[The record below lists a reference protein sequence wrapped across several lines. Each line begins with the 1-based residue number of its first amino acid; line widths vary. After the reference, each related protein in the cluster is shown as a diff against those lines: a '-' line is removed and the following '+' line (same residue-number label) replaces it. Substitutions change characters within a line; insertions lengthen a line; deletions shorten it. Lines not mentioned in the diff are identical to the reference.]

1 MRIAVV
7 SNVCGCQWAG
17 SEEVWY
23 RMALLALEKGHEVVA
38 CLHPDLHAASTLEE
52 FRKRGGEV
60 LGWRRSGVARL
71 QNWGQRIRP
80 NFSDAKLG
88 DPDLILLSCGS
99 LPAITYVPGL
109 MGYLKN
115 TSAKL
120 AVLCLFNAEA
130 LAFSATE
137 RSAVAELLEKSRAN
151 IFVADQNRRQA
162 VRQFGVD
169 LRDAHVFYGPLRER
183 FDVALPMPPLES
195 GVVFSCVARL
205 DLLWKAQD
213 ILLEVLAGEKWLRR
227 DWKLRIYGTGAD
239 REHIQKLVQIFD
251 LSARVEFR
259 GYAKDMRDIWRDSH
273 VMVLPSRGEG
283 TPLATLEAMMCGRPV
298 LTTDVGGN
306 REVLEEGVTGWI
318 AEGATPNSFALAMER
333 CWEAQGSWAQ
343 MGAQAHAKALGVAGA
358 EPSKRLLEVLEL
370 AAKPHNGNWRK
381 PI

>member
-23 RMALLALEKGHEVVA
+23 RMALLALEMGHQVVA
-38 CLHPDLHAASTLEE
+38 CLHPDLHGASTIEE

-60 LGWRRSGVARL
+60 LGWRRNGVARFQKWEQKL
-71 QNWGQRIRP
+71 FP
-80 NFSDAKLG
+80 SFSDAKLG
-88 DPDLILLSCGS
+88 NPDLILLSCGS

-109 MGYLKN
+109 MDYLNN

-120 AVLCLFNAEA
+120 AVLCLFNDEA
-130 LAFSATE
+130 LAFSTAE
-137 RSAVAELLEKSRAN
+137 RSAVTGLLEKSRAN
-151 IFVADQNRRQA
+151 ICVADQNRRQA
-162 VRQFGVD
+162 IRQFGVD
-169 LRDAHVFYGPLRER
+169 LRDAYVFYGPLRER
-183 FDVALPMPPLES
+183 FEEVLPMPSPET

-213 ILLEVLAGEKWLRR
+213 ILLEVLAAKKWSGRN
-227 DWKLRIYGTGAD
+227 WKLRIYGTGAD
-239 REHIQKLVQIFD
+239 QEHVKKLVQIFD

-298 LTTDVGGN
+298 VTTDVGGN

-333 CWEAQGSWAQ
+333 CWEAQGAWAR
-343 MGAQAHAKALGVAGA
+343 MGARAHAKALEMDSL
-358 EPSKRLLEVLEL
+358 EPSRRLLKLL
-370 AAKPHNGNWRK
+370 TGK
-381 PI
+381 I

>member
-23 RMALLALEKGHEVVA
+23 RMALLALEMGHQVVA
-38 CLHPDLHAASTLEE
+38 CLHPDLHGASTIEE

-60 LGWRRSGVARL
+60 LGWRRNGVARFQKWEQKL
-71 QNWGQRIRP
+71 FP
-80 NFSDAKLG
+80 SFSDAKLG
-88 DPDLILLSCGS
+88 NPDLILLSCGS
-99 LPAITYVPGL
+99 LPAITYVPSL
-109 MGYLKN
+109 MDYLNN

-130 LAFSATE
+130 LAFSIAE
-137 RSAVAELLEKSRAN
+137 RCAVTGLLEKSRAN

-162 VRQFGVD
+162 IRQFGVD
-169 LRDAHVFYGPLRER
+169 LRDAYVFYGPLRER
-183 FDVALPMPPLES
+183 FEEVLPMPSSET

-213 ILLEVLAGEKWLRR
+213 ILLEVLAAKKWSGRN
-227 DWKLRIYGTGAD
+227 WKLRIYGTGAD
-239 REHIQKLVQIFD
+239 QEHLKKLVQIFD

-298 LTTDVGGN
+298 VTTDVGGN

-318 AEGATPNSFALAMER
+318 AEAATPASFDAALER
-333 CWEAQGSWAQ
+333 AWNAQSKWAE
-343 MGAQAHAKALGVAGA
+343 MGARAHAKAL
-358 EPSKRLLEVLEL
+358 EMDSLKPSIKILEALEL
-370 AAKPHNGNWRK
+370 LTTKT
-381 PI
+381 

>member
-23 RMALLALEKGHEVVA
+23 RMALLALDKGHQVVA
-38 CLHPDLHAASTLEE
+38 CLHPDLHGASTIEE

-60 LGWRRSGVARL
+60 WGWRRGGVARF
-71 QNWGQRIRP
+71 QKWEQRFRP

-88 DPDLILLSCGS
+88 NPDLILLSCGS

-109 MGYLKN
+109 MDYLTK

-130 LAFSATE
+130 LAFSSTE
-137 RSAVAELLEKSRAN
+137 RSAVTGLLEKSRAN

-169 LRDAHVFYGPLRER
+169 LQDAHVFYGPLRER
-183 FDVALPMPPLES
+183 FEEALPMPPSES

-213 ILLEVLAGEKWLRR
+213 ILLEVLAGEKWFRR

-239 REHIQKLVQIFD
+239 REHIQKLVRIFD
-251 LSARVEFR
+251 LSERVEFR

-273 VMVLPSRGEG
+273 LMVLPSRGEG

-298 LTTDVGGN
+298 VTTDVGGN

-318 AEGATPNSFALAMER
+318 AEAATPTSFDAALER
-333 CWEAQGSWAQ
+333 AWNAKFQWVE
-343 MGAQAHAKALGVAGA
+343 MGARAHAKALEVDGL
-358 EPSKRLLEVLEL
+358 EPSRKLLCALET
-370 AAKPHNGNWRK
+370 
-381 PI
+381 IT

>member
-23 RMALLALEKGHEVVA
+23 RMALLALEKGHEFVA
-38 CLHPDLHAASTLEE
+38 CLHPDLHGASTIEE

-60 LGWRRSGVARL
+60 LGWRRNGVARFQKWEQKL
-71 QNWGQRIRP
+71 FP
-80 NFSDAKLG
+80 SFSDAKLG
-88 DPDLILLSCGS
+88 NPDMILLSCGS

-109 MGYLKN
+109 MDYLKK
-115 TSAKL
+115 TRAEL

-137 RSAVAELLEKSRAN
+137 RSAVAGLLEKSRAS
-151 IFVADQNRRQA
+151 IFVAEQNRHQA

-183 FDVALPMPPLES
+183 FEEALPMAATES

-213 ILLEVLAGEKWLRR
+213 ILLEVLAGQKWLRR

-239 REHIQKLVQIFD
+239 RDHIEKLVRIFD
-251 LSARVEFR
+251 LSQRVEFR
-259 GYAKDMRDIWRDSH
+259 GFAKDMREIWRDSH

-298 LTTDVGGN
+298 VTTDVGGN

-318 AEGATPNSFALAMER
+318 AEGTTPNSFALAMER
-333 CWEAQGSWAQ
+333 CWEAQGAWAQ
-343 MGAQAHAKALGVAGA
+343 MGAQAHAKALEVAGA
-358 EPSKRLLEVLEL
+358 EPSKRLLEVLES
-370 AAKPHNGNWRK
+370 AGNQRN
-381 PI
+381 PN

>member
-1 MRIAVV
+1 
-7 SNVCGCQWAG
+7 
-17 SEEVWY
+17 
-23 RMALLALEKGHEVVA
+23 MALLALEKGHQVVA
-38 CLHPDLHAASTLEE
+38 CLHPDLHGASTIEE
-52 FRKRGGEV
+52 FRNRGGEV
-60 LGWRRSGVARL
+60 LAWRRGGVARF
-71 QNWGQRIRP
+71 QKWDQRIRP
-80 NFSDAKLG
+80 SFSDAKLG
-88 DPDLILLSCGS
+88 NPNLILLSCGS

-109 MGYLKN
+109 LDYLKN

-137 RSAVAELLEKSRAN
+137 RSAVAGLLEKSRAN
-151 IFVADQNRRQA
+151 IFVAEQNRHQA

-169 LRDAHVFYGPLRER
+169 LQDAHVFYGPLRER
-183 FDVALPMPPLES
+183 FEEALPMAATES

-213 ILLEVLAGEKWLRR
+213 ILLEVLSTKKWSRR
-227 DWKLRIYGTGAD
+227 NWKLRIYGTGAD
-239 REHIQKLVQIFD
+239 QEHLKKLVQIFD

-298 LTTDVGGN
+298 VTTDVGGN

-318 AEGATPNSFALAMER
+318 AEGTTPNSFALAMER
-333 CWEAQGSWAQ
+333 CWEAQGAWAQ
-343 MGAQAHAKALGVAGA
+343 MGAQAHAKALEVAGA
-358 EPSKRLLEVLEL
+358 EPSKRLLEVLES
-370 AAKPHNGNWRK
+370 AGNQRN
-381 PI
+381 PN

>member
-1 MRIAVV
+1 
-7 SNVCGCQWAG
+7 
-17 SEEVWY
+17 
-23 RMALLALEKGHEVVA
+23 MALLALDKGHQVVA
-38 CLHPDLHAASTLEE
+38 CLHPDLHGASTIEE

-60 LGWRRSGVARL
+60 WGWRRGGVARF
-71 QNWGQRIRP
+71 QKWEQRFRP

-88 DPDLILLSCGS
+88 NPDLILLSCGS

-109 MGYLKN
+109 MDYLTK

-130 LAFSATE
+130 LAFSSTE
-137 RSAVAELLEKSRAN
+137 RSAVTGLLEKSRAN

-169 LRDAHVFYGPLRER
+169 LQDAHVFYGPLRER
-183 FDVALPMPPLES
+183 FEEALPMPPSES

-213 ILLEVLAGEKWLRR
+213 ILLEVLAGEKWFRR

-239 REHIQKLVQIFD
+239 REHIQKLVRIFD
-251 LSARVEFR
+251 LSERVEFR

-273 VMVLPSRGEG
+273 LMVLPSRGEG

-298 LTTDVGGN
+298 VTTDVGGN

-318 AEGATPNSFALAMER
+318 AEAATPTSFDAALER
-333 CWEAQGSWAQ
+333 AWNAKFQWVE
-343 MGAQAHAKALGVAGA
+343 MGARAHAKALEVDGL
-358 EPSKRLLEVLEL
+358 EPSRKLLCALET
-370 AAKPHNGNWRK
+370 
-381 PI
+381 IT